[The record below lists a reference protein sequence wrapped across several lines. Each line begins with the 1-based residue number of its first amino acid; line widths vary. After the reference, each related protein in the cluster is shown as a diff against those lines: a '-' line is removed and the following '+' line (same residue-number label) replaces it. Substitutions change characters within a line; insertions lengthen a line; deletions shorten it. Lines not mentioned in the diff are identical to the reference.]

1 MPMKIGILMGGES
14 KERNVSLK
22 TGTAV
27 LKACKDLGYDV
38 VELNFFHNYKKFKIL
53 MKSCDIIFNALHGG
67 IGENGE
73 IQKWMF
79 DNDIKFTGSNADS
92 SSTCMDKSKSKTI
105 VGRNNFKT
113 PTWYT
118 LINEDE
124 KFNIELPVVVKPNN
138 EGSTFGLTIVKKI
151 SDLNKAIKFAFKD
164 NNSIIIEK
172 YIKGREL
179 TVTIL
184 DNKSYPIIE
193 IVPSHNIYDYEC
205 KYTEG
210 LTKYICP
217 AKIDIDLEN
226 NIKNDT
232 EKIFSLLGCKAYARA
247 DFILDEKGDYYFLEM
262 NTLPGMTGTSL
273 VPKAVKANGMT
284 FESLIKNI
292 IELSL

>member
-1 MPMKIGILMGGES
+1 MPMKIGILMGGDS

-22 TGTAV
+22 TGAAV
-27 LKACKDLGYDV
+27 LKACKDLGYEV
-38 VELNFFHNYKKFKIL
+38 AELKFFHNYKKFKNI
-53 MKSCDIIFNALHGG
+53 MISCDMIFNALHGG

-73 IQKWMF
+73 IQKWMY
-79 DNDIKFTGSNADS
+79 DNNIKFTGSNAES
-92 SSTCMDKSKSKTI
+92 SSICMDKSKSKTI
-105 VGRNNFKT
+105 VGENNFKT
-113 PTWYT
+113 PTWNT

-138 EGSTFGLTIVKKI
+138 EGSTFGLSIVKKI
-151 SDLNKAIKFAFKD
+151 SDLNNAIKFAFKD

-184 DNKSYPIIE
+184 NNKAYPIIE
-193 IVPSHNIYDYEC
+193 IIPSHNIYDYEC

-217 AKIDIDLEN
+217 AKIDIGLEN
-226 NIKNDT
+226 NIKKDT
-232 EKIFSLLGCKAYARA
+232 EKIFSLLGCKAYGRA

-273 VPKAVKANGMT
+273 VPKAVKASGMT
-284 FESLIKNI
+284 FKILIKNI
-292 IELSL
+292 IKLSF